1 MQKKNSKRSDD
12 WHSSAKVEKS
22 LLVMSLKYTPVKHIV
37 LDLSNMRKNHTSL
50 NYTGQES
57 KKMHSKKQFDT
68 SVTFK
73 QGQGHQTWC
82 ALAHSKQGYANAK
95 FEKPRLNSV
104 REKPN
109 EFLFFIFL

>member
-57 KKMHSKKQFDT
+57 KNTIHTLHKVH
-68 SVTFK
+68 
-73 QGQGHQTWC
+73 
-82 ALAHSKQGYANAK
+82 
-95 FEKPRLNSV
+95 
-104 REKPN
+104 
-109 EFLFFIFL
+109 IFLSVYLSKTQRERERQTQTDRDRETETDRQRETERVCVCVCLLV